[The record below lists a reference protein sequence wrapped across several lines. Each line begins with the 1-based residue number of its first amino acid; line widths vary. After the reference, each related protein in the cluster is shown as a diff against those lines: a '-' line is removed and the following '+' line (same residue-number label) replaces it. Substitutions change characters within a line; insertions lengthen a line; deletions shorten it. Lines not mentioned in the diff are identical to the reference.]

1 VKENQASFTAISVA
15 YMRAYH
21 SIHATNKIFDD
32 FLAFELIPEEKR
44 ALIEQHLIEQNMIW
58 DQQLNDPVSAT
69 LHFEQTI
76 TSKSLIRATLRLV
89 GFFNSRARYAEDSL
103 KKLSNKK

>member
-32 FLAFELIPEEKR
+32 FLAFELISEEKR

-58 DQQLNDPVSAT
+58 DQQLNDFTYIA

-76 TSKSLIRATLRLV
+76 TSKSLMQATLRLV

-103 KKLSNKK
+103 KKLSNKE

>member
-1 VKENQASFTAISVA
+1 VKGNQASFTAISVA